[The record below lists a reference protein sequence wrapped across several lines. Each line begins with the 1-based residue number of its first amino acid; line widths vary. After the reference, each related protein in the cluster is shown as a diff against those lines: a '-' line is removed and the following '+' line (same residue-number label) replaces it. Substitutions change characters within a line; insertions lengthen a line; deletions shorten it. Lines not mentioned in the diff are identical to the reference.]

1 MVRKK
6 IIIHFGPPEWYPP
19 LQNLI
24 RLLEKEQ
31 PSVPILVL
39 TTLDAGSKLDT
50 FQSEESF
57 IVIKRLGRS
66 GGVISKPGR
75 LFNYLFFYAGCSWF
89 LLLNRPATVL
99 YFETLSAFPAWLY
112 KKFIRPRA
120 AIMAHYHEYST
131 PQAYA
136 GGMWLVRGFH
146 KLEGW
151 LYPRLAWLSH
161 TNQQRLELFLK
172 DISPIITPNPQVLP
186 NYPPASWNGPASKQ
200 PIARRNEDPLRLVY
214 VGALSLDTMHTIAM
228 AEWVQRQEGRVCW
241 DIYSYNH
248 SGEAAAYFRNKKYN
262 NIRLLD
268 GVNYDSLPG
277 ILHQYDVGLVLYNG
291 HILNYVYNAPNKLF
305 EYLAC
310 GLDVWYPNEMIG
322 CYEYDSAY
330 FPRVVRLDFTNLD
343 AHNPEALDVDQCA
356 VNGTTEFA
364 ADVALK
370 PIIKLLLA

>member
-1 MVRKK
+1 MGRKK

-24 RLLEKEQ
+24 RVLEKAD
-31 PSVPILVL
+31 PAVPILLL

-50 FQSEESF
+50 FQSGERL

-66 GGVISKPGR
+66 GGVISKPAR

-112 KKFIRPRA
+112 KKFIRPKA

-131 PQAYA
+131 PQEYA
-136 GGMWLVRGFH
+136 GGMWLVRWFH

-161 TNQQRLELFLK
+161 TNKQRLELFLK
-172 DISPIITPNPQVLP
+172 NISPITTPNPQVLP
-186 NYPPASWNGPASKQ
+186 NYPPAAWNAPASKQ
-200 PIARRNEDPLRLVY
+200 PMARRNEDRLRLVY

-228 AEWVQRQEGRVCW
+228 AEWVERQEGRVLW

-248 SGEAAAYFRNKKYN
+248 SAEAAAFLRNKSGKY
-262 NIRLLD
+262 IRLMD
-268 GVNYDSLPG
+268 GVSYETLPA
-277 ILHQYDVGLVLYNG
+277 ILHQYDVGLILYNG
-291 HILNYVYNAPNKLF
+291 HIPNYIYNAPNKLF
-305 EYLAC
+305 EYLVC

-322 CYEYDSAY
+322 CYEYDSAAA
-330 FPRVVRLDFTNLD
+330 PRVIRLDFTNLD
-343 AHNPEALDVDQCA
+343 AHSPDVLI
-356 VNGTTEFA
+356 VNQNLVHITTAYA
-364 ADVALK
+364 AEVTLK
-370 PIIKLLLA
+370 PMIKLLLT